1 MHGNTVMIDD
11 QDDAAKRKLNKSTP
25 QINRGIELLLRNR
38 RRRSER
44 PKTFQ
49 VKFGKMISLFRREF
63 HFFIEFH
70 FDIIRKNKLSGEKKC

>member
-1 MHGNTVMIDD
+1 MTND
-11 QDDAAKRKLNKSTP
+11 QEGGRSKLNKSEP
-25 QINRGIELLLRNR
+25 QINRGVELLLRNR
-38 RRRSER
+38 RKKSER

-70 FDIIRKNKLSGEKKC
+70 FDIRKK

>member
-1 MHGNTVMIDD
+1 MPGNIVMIDD
-11 QDDAAKRKLNKSTP
+11 QEDAKNKLNNSEP
-25 QINRGIELLLRNR
+25 QINRGVELLLRNR
-38 RRRSER
+38 RRRSEK

-70 FDIIRKNKLSGEKKC
+70 FDVRKK

>member
-1 MHGNTVMIDD
+1 MVFLKTHGNTVMTDD
-11 QDDAAKRKLNKSTP
+11 QAGEKRKLNKSEP
-25 QINRGIELLLRNR
+25 QINRGVELLLRNR
-38 RRRSER
+38 RRRESK

-70 FDIIRKNKLSGEKKC
+70 FDVRKK

>member
-1 MHGNTVMIDD
+1 MIND
-11 QDDAAKRKLNKSTP
+11 QEDGKSKLNNSAP
-25 QINRGIELLLRNR
+25 EINRGVELLLRNR
-38 RRRSER
+38 RKRESSK

-70 FDIIRKNKLSGEKKC
+70 FDIKKT